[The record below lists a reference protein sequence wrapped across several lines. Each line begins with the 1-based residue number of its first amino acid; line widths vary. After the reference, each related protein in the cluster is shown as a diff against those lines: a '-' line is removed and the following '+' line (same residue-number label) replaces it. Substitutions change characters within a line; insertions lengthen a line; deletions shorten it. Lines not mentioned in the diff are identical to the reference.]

1 MVAGRA
7 GVTFRS
13 AVPRMGALTWVI
25 HPYSKFGMRRSVG
38 VDHPLEMTMKIDV
51 HGHLSAPD
59 SLYAYKANLLAHR
72 GAHGRGGAG
81 ITDDTLRAALTE
93 PGKAFGGLSHLQ
105 HLDQAGVDIQLIS
118 PRPYQMMHSEQARL
132 VEWFTEETNDAI
144 ARTCR
149 IEPGRFRGVAG
160 MPQSMETTPERWTRE
175 LRRCVT
181 ELGFVG
187 AMLNTDPCEGTAQPP
202 ALSDRFWYPVWE
214 AASELAVPV
223 LVHSA
228 GCRPPARESY
238 SLHFIQEETLAVAAL
253 LSSSVLDDFPA
264 LKIIVSHGGGAIP
277 YQRGRFQPGAL
288 RAGTRFEEQLR
299 KLYYDT
305 CLYTRD
311 SIELL
316 LRAVGA
322 DRCLFGTEKPGT
334 GSMRDPQTGR
344 WVDDIHLLI
353 EDISWLDDGQRKQL
367 FESNAREL
375 FRI

>member
-1 MVAGRA
+1 
-7 GVTFRS
+7 
-13 AVPRMGALTWVI
+13 
-25 HPYSKFGMRRSVG
+25 
-38 VDHPLEMTMKIDV
+38 MKIDV
-51 HGHLSAPD
+51 HGHLSAPE

-72 GAHGRGGAG
+72 GAHGRGSAG
-81 ITDDTLRAALTE
+81 VTDDTLRAALTE
-93 PGKAFGGLSHLQ
+93 PNRTFGNQSHLR
-105 HLDQAGVDIQLIS
+105 HLDEAGVDIQLIS
-118 PRPYQMMHSEQARL
+118 PRPYQMMHSEQAKL
-132 VEWFTEETNDAI
+132 VEWFAEETNDAI

-149 IEPGRFRGVAG
+149 IEPGRFRGIAG
-160 MPQSMETTPERWTRE
+160 MPQSMETTPERWTKE

-187 AMLNTDPCEGTAQPP
+187 AMLNPDPFEGAAQPP

-214 AASELAVPV
+214 AVCELDVPV
-223 LVHSA
+223 LIHSA

-288 RAGTRFEEQLR
+288 RAGITFEERMR

-316 LRAVGA
+316 LRAVGT

-334 GSMRDPQTGR
+334 GSTRDPRTGR

-353 EDISWLDDGQRKQL
+353 EDIDWLDDGQRKQL
-367 FESNAREL
+367 FETNAREL